1 MRCRFV
7 AGPILLVFALTASP
21 RATQGLGAPFSGP
34 LADLSAPAPAG
45 ATLPNLAVDRAG
57 RVWLSWLEPRE
68 GGGHRFRLASFDAG
82 RIGTAG
88 AAWSQPITVAEGTT
102 FMANWAD
109 FPSVFVARD
118 GTIAAHWLEGN
129 IGRGT
134 YGIRLRTSKDSGR
147 TWTPTETP
155 HKDPDA
161 PVEHG
166 FVSFFEAP
174 GAGLGLIWLD
184 GRRTEGRGGMALRS
198 TLVSNG
204 KAGPELVVDPRVCEC
219 CQTSAARTTDG
230 VIVAYRGK
238 SAGNIRDT
246 LVSRLGAGKWSTPTV
261 VYADN
266 WEINGCPVNGP
277 VVTASGN
284 DVAVAWFM
292 AKDSAPKV
300 QVAFSPANG
309 PFGPPIRVDVAVT
322 YGRLAMVMPA
332 ADRVLVSSIERGDAG
347 AQLTIREARRDGRTG
362 DALAIAPMT
371 AERSSGFARMALAGR
386 RLVIAWTD
394 VRPGAPP
401 RIRVSAGTLR

>member
-1 MRCRFV
+1 MRCRFI
-7 AGPILLVFALTASP
+7 AGPILLALALTASP

-34 LADLSAPAPAG
+34 LVDLAAPAPAG

-68 GGGHRFRLASFDAG
+68 GGGHRFRLASIEAG
-82 RIGTAG
+82 RTG
-88 AAWSQPITVAEGTT
+88 ATWSQPLTVAEGTA

-109 FPSVFVARD
+109 FPSIFVTRD
-118 GTIAAHWLEGN
+118 GTMAAHWLEGN
-129 IGRGT
+129 IGRGS

-155 HKDPDA
+155 HKDSEA

-166 FVSFFEAP
+166 FVSFFDAP

-184 GRRTEGRGGMALRS
+184 GRRVEGRAGGMALRS
-198 TLVSNG
+198 TIVSNG
-204 KAGPELVVDPRVCEC
+204 KAGDELVVDPKVCEC
-219 CQTSAARTTDG
+219 CQTSAARTADG
-230 VIVAYRGK
+230 VIVAYRDK
-238 SAGNIRDT
+238 SDGNIRDT
-246 LVSRLGAGKWSTPTV
+246 SVSRFSAGNWSAPTV

-277 VVTASGN
+277 SIAAIGN

-292 AKDSAPKV
+292 AKASVPKV
-300 QVAFSPANG
+300 QVSFSPAGG
-309 PFGPPIRVDVAVT
+309 PFGPPIRLDSGVT
-322 YGRLAMVMPA
+322 YGRLGMVMPA
-332 ADRVLVSSIERGDAG
+332 ADRVLVSSIERGEAG
-347 AQLTIREARRDGRTG
+347 PQLMIREARRDGRTG
-362 DALAIAPMT
+362 DPLAIAPMT

-386 RLVIAWTD
+386 RLVIAWTE

-401 RIRVSAGTLR
+401 RIHVSSAPLR